1 MYRPLRHQFLISL
14 TSILLL
20 LCIGWHS
27 ESMALDTADVPLTR
41 ATPSKHASGKEGD
54 VFPKAAYGY
63 QWWRFQDDHPTVSN
77 LAVNDVYTAWGYGG
91 QVIFI
96 IPHLDMVVV
105 STGNNSGA
113 NESVFLDVLRE
124 HIFPAVLN

>member
-1 MYRPLRHQFLISL
+1 MARFRILFLNDGR
-14 TSILLL
+14 LLDNQV
-20 LCIGWHS
+20 IPSKWRQVS
-27 ESMALDTADVPLTR
+27 T
-41 ATPSKHASGKEGD
+41 SKHASGKEGG

-113 NESVFLDVLRE
+113 NESIFLDVLRD
-124 HIFPAVLN
+124 HIIPAVLD